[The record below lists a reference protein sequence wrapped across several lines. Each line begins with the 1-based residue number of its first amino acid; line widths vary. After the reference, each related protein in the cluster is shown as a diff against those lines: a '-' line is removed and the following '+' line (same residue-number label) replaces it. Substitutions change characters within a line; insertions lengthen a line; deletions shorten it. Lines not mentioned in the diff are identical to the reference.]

1 MKKSFYK
8 IGTLALAISLIV
20 LSCNK
25 LKDFGSTN
33 DNPDATS
40 SPITSALLT
49 NVLSRIATTGVVSTQ
64 TAIYSPALY
73 CQYIS
78 ETQYPD
84 VSQYAANSQSPQSA
98 YAGALYDLQNIIV
111 NNTDDATKATAALN
125 GANENQIAIARIL
138 KAYIFWT
145 ITDRWGDVPYTEAL
159 KGIPDV
165 AYDTQE
171 SIYKDLIKE
180 LTESVAQF
188 TTGAAIVGD
197 IAYSGDVAKWKKLA
211 NSLRMQM
218 SLRLSKK
225 YPGASDYAATQF
237 KLALADAAGSIA
249 TNADN
254 FMLTYPGGNYQ
265 NPYFVM
271 YDGRHDYG
279 ESETMTTLLASLSN
293 DPRQAVFGA
302 TLTGAPSSLGVPYGR
317 QRAAKTDWIGIDAW
331 CSANPTYAYVFAP
344 QFRLE
349 TSPFYIVK
357 ASSVLL
363 ARAEAAD
370 KGWTTENTATLYTA
384 GITASFAQWGLSAPT
399 AGYLANAN
407 VALGAAGTNL
417 QQIAIQEYLA
427 YFPDGIQGWSN
438 WRRTNYPALIP
449 APDATNTPAVIPRR
463 FMYGSSDLS
472 LTATGYNA
480 AVARLT
486 GGDKMNSKIWWDQ

>member
-8 IGTLALAISLIV
+8 IGAFAIALSLIV

-25 LKDFGSTN
+25 LEDFGNTN
-33 DNPDATS
+33 TNPAATN

-49 NVLSRIATTGVVSTQ
+49 NVLTGIGGYA
-64 TAIYSPALY
+64 AITVPALY
-73 CQYIS
+73 CQYYS

-84 VSQYAANSQSPQSA
+84 VSCYSENTASPQSA
-98 YAGALYDLQNIIV
+98 YAGALYDLQNIII
-111 NNTDDATKATAALN
+111 NNTDEATKATASLN

-145 ITDRWGDVPYTEAL
+145 ITDRWGDVPYSEAL

-180 LTESVAQF
+180 LTEAVAQF
-188 TTGAAIVGD
+188 TTGAAIKGD
-197 IAYSGDVAKWKKLA
+197 IAYSGDIAKWKKLA
-211 NSLRMQM
+211 NSMRMLM

-225 YPGASDYAATQF
+225 YPLATDYAATQF
-237 KLALADAAGSIA
+237 KLALADPAGSIT

-254 FMLTYPGGNYQ
+254 FMLTYPGGNFR
-265 NPYFVM
+265 NPFYNM

-279 ESETMTTLLASLSN
+279 ESNTMTALTTTVGGGDA
-293 DPRQAVFGA
+293 RQAVFGA
-302 TLTGAPSSLGVPYGR
+302 TSTGAASTLGVPYGR
-317 QRAAKTDWIGIDAW
+317 QRAAYTGWVGIDAW
-331 CSANPTYAYVFAP
+331 CSANPTYCYVFAP
-344 QFRLE
+344 SYRAQ
-349 TSPFYIVK
+349 TSPIYIVK

-370 KGWTTENTATLYTA
+370 RGWTTETTATLFTA
-384 GITASFAQWGLSAPT
+384 GVNASFEQWGLADPAASYFT
-399 AGYLANAN
+399 DVN

-417 QQIAIQEYLA
+417 PQIATQQYLA
-427 YFPDGIQGWSN
+427 YFPDGVQGWSN
-438 WRRTNYPALIP
+438 WRRTGYPALSP
-449 APDATNTPAVIPRR
+449 AIDATNNPKVIPRR
-463 FMYGSSDLS
+463 YRYGSSDQS
-472 LTATGYNA
+472 LTKAGYDA

-486 GGDKMNSKIWWDQ
+486 GGDKMDSKVWWDQ